1 MTQPFAGA
9 PIVFG
14 YSTVST
20 FRNTILSVTDDCQ
33 YFFQV
38 AGLEDPFLVTVIT
51 YVLPSR

>member
-14 YSTVST
+14 YSTVSLRAKST
-20 FRNTILSVTDDCQ
+20 PFATCVLVLGADMAQ

-38 AGLEDPFLVTVIT
+38 AGLDNPFLGE
-51 YVLPSR
+51 

>member
-14 YSTVST
+14 YST
-20 FRNTILSVTDDCQ
+20 

-38 AGLEDPFLVTVIT
+38 AGLDNPFLVTIIT
-51 YVLPSR
+51 